1 MNLRHAL
8 PGSTARQLFN
18 SSTLLDSS
26 TARQTSTDLDRP
38 RHPGTCSQ
46 SLDLPRQARQLLDSY
61 STAGQLL
68 DSYSTGST
76 GKALTAPRQRPRQR
90 LDGASTARQPGLND
104 DPGTSRSCRGEPP
117 SAIPIDGYRC
127 APRDPRKRVCCCRTS
142 VARGGV
148 ARGPAWHISIT
159 QHLTQHDSSSS
170 SAESV
175 RQQHPSH
182 DLQCTNTQSITSRP

>member
-1 MNLRHAL
+1 MQSKPRLAST
-8 PGSTARQLFN
+8 GSTA
-18 SSTLLDSS
+18 T
-26 TARQTSTDLDRP
+26 
-38 RHPGTCSQ
+38 
-46 SLDLPRQARQLLDSY
+46 RQLLDSR
-61 STAGQLL
+61 TATRQLL
-68 DSYSTGST
+68 D
-76 GKALTAPRQRPRQR
+76 R
-90 LDGASTARQPGLND
+90 LDRQGLDSTSTAASTAARWSLDSSTARQPGLND
-104 DPGTSRSCRGEPP
+104 DPGTCTSRSCRGEPP

-175 RQQHPSH
+175 RQQRPSH